1 MPMGSNSVF
10 VERPEFIWMEDES
23 DEEVFGCRK
32 RDEKYFSKLTENCQ
46 TESLPQRR
54 EDSYD
59 ILFED
64 CSDNEDFG
72 WPTKETSFTRMC
84 AIIVSAN

>member
-32 RDEKYFSKLTENCQ
+32 RDEKYFSKLAENYQ
-46 TESLPQRR
+46 AESLPQRR